1 MDTLTPTERSVR
13 MALVRSRDTQ
23 PELKV
28 RKLLHAMGYRY
39 RTHDGRLPGNPD
51 IVFPRRRKII
61 FVHGCFW
68 HRHKNCPLARMP
80 KSRVAFWREKLEGNR
95 RRDGRVAA
103 VLRRAGWSVATVWEC
118 QLANMERLARRL
130 RRFMETGRRTT

>member
-28 RKLLHAMGYRY
+28 HKLLHAMGYRY
-39 RTHDGRLPGNPD
+39 RTHDRRLPGNPD